1 MFVIPDDVAA
11 FLNQLSLPEGPIVV
25 GVSGGADSLY
35 LTYLLAQWAK
45 KQKKSLWAVTVNH
58 NLRPESAKEAL
69 WVHKQLTTYHIQHE
83 ILSWEGAKPK
93 THIEE
98 KAREKRYE
106 LLLDFC
112 RRKKAPA
119 LFLAHHQQ
127 DQAETFW
134 IRLAHSSG
142 LDGLCAMAPIS
153 KRANLM
159 IVRPL
164 LNTPKTTILSALK
177 KNHFKWV
184 EDPMNQDT
192 AYERI
197 RWRRA
202 QADFDKL
209 GLTGNVISKT
219 SARLARAKEALDF
232 YTQEFIKQHIKKSPY
247 GFVFIEENKFSNLP
261 TEIRVRTLLYILNL
275 FNQKKKILSLES
287 VEKIALNMPKHA
299 TLAGCQWVI
308 SGHKIFVAPE
318 LKTLEQ
324 MIVPANKWS
333 SWGGCT
339 LYTNKPFQAKASAP
353 TPRMK
358 GIPFLIQR
366 TFLKIPK
373 NYRTILVNSEK
384 ELEKKAKMDYKDN
397 MSVLIMQFNKQKDN
411 TCKNQ
416 KDSAAVF

>member
-1 MFVIPDDVAA
+1 MFVIPNEVAL
-11 FLNQLSLPEGPIVV
+11 FLNQLSLPTGPIIV

-45 KQKKSLWAVTVNH
+45 KQKQSLWAVTVNH
-58 NLRPESAKEAL
+58 NLRPESTKEAL
-69 WVHKQLTTYHIQHE
+69 WVHKQLTSHHVQHE
-83 ILSWEGAKPK
+83 ILSWQGAKPK

-106 LLLDFC
+106 LLLNFC
-112 RRKKAPA
+112 KQKKAST

-153 KRANLM
+153 KRSNLL

-164 LNTPKTTILSALK
+164 LNMPKTTILNTLK
-177 KNHFKWV
+177 RHHLKWV

-192 AYERI
+192 AYERV
-197 RWRRA
+197 RWRQA
-202 QADFDKL
+202 QADLDKL
-209 GLTGNVISKT
+209 GLTGTVISKT
-219 SARLARAKEALDF
+219 SARLSRAKEALDF
-232 YTQEFIKQHIKKSPY
+232 YTQDFIKNHIKMSPY
-247 GFVFIEENKFSNLP
+247 GFVFIEESSFEHLP

-275 FNQKKKILSLES
+275 FNQKQKILSLES

-308 SGHKIFVAPE
+308 SGHQIFVAPE
-318 LKTLEQ
+318 LKNIAT
-324 MIVPANKWS
+324 ITVPANKWT
-333 SWGGCT
+333 SWGSCT
-339 LYTNKPFQAKASAP
+339 LFTNKPFQAKASAP
-353 TPRMK
+353 TPRIK

-373 NYRTILVNSEK
+373 NYRAILINSEK

-411 TCKNQ
+411 T
-416 KDSAAVF
+416 